1 MAATWLPG
9 NSPCP
14 GARSLIPL
22 APQKRLLC
30 RNPLSRK
37 SQDRGV
43 GGGREEGFQGP
54 LKGRSKENELSRPS
68 IDGVRIQRSPPACDR
83 GKQRAEGG
91 GG

>member
-1 MAATWLPG
+1 M
-9 NSPCP
+9 
-14 GARSLIPL
+14 
-22 APQKRLLC
+22 C

-37 SQDRGV
+37 GQERGG

-68 IDGVRIQRSPPACDR
+68 IDGVRIQRSPPACDS

-91 GG
+91 GGLSGEFKGSLEGLIKMTQTQITT